1 MTARELDA
9 AGITDPRLRTSYDEC
24 RRLNAAHGRTYFL
37 STLLLPVAKRP
48 HVHALYGFARY
59 ADEIVDDT
67 ASWPLADRRR
77 RLTELAERFRAGDA
91 TGPVLPAVLDTAARW
106 QIGRDLFE
114 AFLASMA
121 MDLDVQDY
129 ATWEDLRS
137 YMHGSAAVIGLQLLP
152 LLEPAPGTGRAAA
165 AYARDLGLAFQ
176 LTNFIR
182 DVGEDLDRGRV
193 YLPKEDLAAFGVTR
207 DDLHSGLV
215 DGRLRRLVAFE
226 VARARELFRSAEP
239 GIRLLHPTS
248 RDCIRTAFTLYAG
261 ILDAVERA
269 GYDVLSRRAAVSGL
283 RRVSVA
289 APALARAR
297 RARRARHP
305 RPRRHPRPSHRS

>member
-9 AGITDPRLRTSYDEC
+9 AGITDERLRTSYAAC

-67 ASWPLADRRR
+67 APVPTRDRARRLADLADR
-77 RLTELAERFRAGDA
+77 LRAGDA
-91 TGPVLPAVLDTAARW
+91 SGPVLPAVQHTAARW
-106 QIGRDLFE
+106 RIGSHLFD

-121 MDLDVQDY
+121 MDLEVHDY
-129 ATWEDLRS
+129 ATWEDLRA

-152 LLEPAPGTGRAAA
+152 LLEPARGTERAAA
-165 AYARDLGLAFQ
+165 AYACDLGFAFQ

-182 DVGEDLDRGRV
+182 DVGEDLHRGRV
-193 YLPKEDLAAFGVTR
+193 YLPKEDLATFGVTR
-207 DDLHSGLV
+207 DDLHAGLV
-215 DGRLRRLVAFE
+215 DGRLRRLLAFE
-226 VARARELFRSAEP
+226 IARARELFRSAEP

-248 RDCIRTAFTLYAG
+248 RDCIRTAFTLYAD
-261 ILDAVERA
+261 ILTAVERA
-269 GYDVLSRRAAVSGL
+269 DYQVLDRRATVGSARRAAVAG
-283 RRVSVA
+283 
-289 APALARAR
+289 PALARAW
-297 RARRARHP
+297 RARRHARAD
-305 RPRRHPRPSHRS
+305 SWQRS